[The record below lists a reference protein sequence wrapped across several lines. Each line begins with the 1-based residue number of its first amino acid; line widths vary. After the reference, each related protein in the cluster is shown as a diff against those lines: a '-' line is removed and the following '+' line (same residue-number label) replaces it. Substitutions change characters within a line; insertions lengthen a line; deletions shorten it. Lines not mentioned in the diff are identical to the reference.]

1 MATSGHEEM
10 ISDLADRVSKL
21 EMSHTYTATQSEVRV
36 VEMELLEKLKAI
48 RDAMK
53 ADVSGSISGSSV
65 EMEALRA
72 ENASLKAQIEKKNY
86 RILHLVKSIKEIT
99 GQIWCYVVVV
109 VAVRDRAL
117 YVLSHSRL
125 FLIFQSLLLSQT
137 VTNSFKPSFGNR

>member
-99 GQIWCYVVVV
+99 GQI
-109 VAVRDRAL
+109 
-117 YVLSHSRL
+117 
-125 FLIFQSLLLSQT
+125 
-137 VTNSFKPSFGNR
+137 